1 MFSSRARGLFGPMH
15 QGGPLNQGAEST
27 EVKLELRLARLAQ
40 SESTGLL
47 EHSLGK
53 RRRRFWLRDGKL
65 VASSSNLKKEQP
77 EQVAPTLPDAAP
89 ETINEH
95 VAALR
100 LAAAMAASGGK
111 VRWKPDEA
119 PKREFPARLRV
130 VVFSALELAFETHE
144 LSERLDSEFEG
155 YPMCKTQDVESLASL
170 ELPLA
175 YREWLVGL
183 DGYRSVFEVSQ
194 FGPGEPRSCVAGI
207 YLASICGALEYRQ
220 RDLERPEARPT
231 EEQTEDGEILIDDE
245 EDESGSTG
253 DIASLI
259 AASVTPLGGGEA
271 PAGPGGFELEV
282 EDEGAE
288 EADGDLEIP
297 YDDDDDIDLG
307 DEEIPFEEDD
317 LDDEAEHTDPGDQD
331 WGMDAA
337 EASLRA
343 EIHRILESENVFEVL
358 SLGHESEVEDFRTS
372 YFRLARIL
380 HPDRVGDD
388 KPELQ
393 QSAAEAFDRARA
405 AWEIVKDDELR
416 EETIAR
422 VIHGKKSE
430 EEEAME
436 AVQEMLAIEKSFD
449 RGLAQFRAGR
459 IVQAHEMFAKVLVM
473 SAKHPDFEVPEFRIY
488 MGYCLWRLNHERD
501 EDEASRG
508 VEMLQNAMN
517 KAQSHQEGWVLLGRV
532 VKQRGHPE
540 EARKLFIRALKLNPE
555 NKDAL
560 REMER
565 LKRERGG
572 GKSGASGDKPKG
584 FLGRLFSRG
593 KKGDKKKKKGD

>member
-1 MFSSRARGLFGPMH
+1 M
-15 QGGPLNQGAEST
+15 NQGAESSD
-27 EVKLELRLARLAQ
+27 VKLELRLARLSQAG
-40 SESTGLL
+40 STGLL
-47 EHSLGK
+47 EHIHGK

-100 LAAAMAASGGK
+100 LAAAMVSGSGK
-111 VRWKPDEA
+111 ARWKPDET

-130 VVFSALELAFETHE
+130 VVFSALELAFETPE
-144 LSERLDSEFEG
+144 LIERLDSEFEG

-183 DGYRSVFEVSQ
+183 DGYRSVFEVCQ
-194 FGPGEPRSCVAGI
+194 FGPGEPSSCVAGI

-220 RDLERPEARPT
+220 HDLERPVARPA
-231 EEQTEDGEILIDDE
+231 EEQTDDGEILIDDD
-245 EDESGSTG
+245 DEAGSSS

-271 PAGPGGFELEV
+271 PPASGGFELEV
-282 EDEGAE
+282 EDEAAE
-288 EADGDLEIP
+288 DDSKRIEDAGSDGGDIEIDFDGDDE
-297 YDDDDDIDLG
+297 DDIDLG
-307 DEEIPFEEDD
+307 DQDIPFDEDD
-317 LDDEAEHTDPGDQD
+317 FDEEQDNTDVGEQD

-343 EIHRILESENVFEVL
+343 EIHRILESESVFEVL
-358 SLGHESEVEDFRTS
+358 DLSHESEVEDFRTS

-388 KPELQ
+388 RPELQ
-393 QSAAEAFDRARA
+393 QNAAEAFDRARA
-405 AWEIVKDDELR
+405 AWEIVKDDEKR

-422 VIHGKKSE
+422 VIHGKKTE

-459 IVQAHEMFAKVLVM
+459 IVQAHEMFAKVLEM

-501 EDEASRG
+501 EDEAARG
-508 VEMLQNAMN
+508 VEMLQGAMN

-532 VKQRGHPE
+532 VKARGHPE

-572 GKSGASGDKPKG
+572 GRSSDGGDKPKG
-584 FLGRLFSRG
+584 FFGRFFSKG
-593 KKGDKKKKKGD
+593 KKGDKKKKKKKGD